1 MQFKVAYD
9 LKLRKNES
17 FLEIYK
23 GRWTFIGTAYE
34 FKSLFFKSS
43 GVVESTDLLTLKR
56 RCAEPSCFSGFA
68 DLTDGSITDRR
79 VEVIVLPDEEQK
91 VSENLKKSSNIEFLV
106 DSLVGVIRDTGM
118 TLEDYRAERLG
129 KYESLD

>member
-1 MQFKVAYD
+1 M
-9 LKLRKNES
+9 
-17 FLEIYK
+17 
-23 GRWTFIGTAYE
+23 
-34 FKSLFFKSS
+34 
-43 GVVESTDLLTLKR
+43 LTLKR
-56 RCAEPSCFSGFA
+56 RCAEPSCFSGFV
-68 DLTDGSITDRR
+68 DLTDGSILDRR

-129 KYESLD
+129 KYERLD